1 METDNRLKMT
11 GIITNF
17 AIWDDT
23 INLYVL
29 KFYEKF
35 NVFPNILLANEYTY
49 KKIDLYAQK
58 HPERII
64 DPTGENNIETS
75 SISYQG
81 LSIFTAEKYEL
92 DFCLSY
98 EIADGLFILIFDE
111 APDFDG
117 EPEPISIEDEEKPKF
132 YLYKKTA

>member
-11 GIITNF
+11 GIITDF
-17 AIWDDT
+17 AVWDDT
-23 INLYVL
+23 INLHVI
-29 KFYEKF
+29 KFHDKF

-64 DPTGENNIETS
+64 DPTGENDIETS

-81 LSIFTAEKYEL
+81 LSTFTAEEYEL

-98 EIADGLFILIFDE
+98 EIADSSFILIFDE
-111 APDFDG
+111 NPDFDG
-117 EPEPISIEDEEKPKF
+117 EPEPLPVEDEEKPKV

>member
-1 METDNRLKMT
+1 
-11 GIITNF
+11 
-17 AIWDDT
+17 
-23 INLYVL
+23 
-29 KFYEKF
+29 
-35 NVFPNILLANEYTY
+35 LLANEYTY

-64 DPTGENNIETS
+64 DPTGEDGIETS
-75 SISYQG
+75 SMPYHG
-81 LSIFTAEKYEL
+81 LNTFTAEEYEL

-98 EIADGLFILIFDE
+98 DLADGSFILIFDE

-117 EPEPISIEDEEKPKF
+117 EPEPLPVEDEEKPKL

>member
-11 GIITNF
+11 GIITDF

-23 INLYVL
+23 INLYAS

-81 LSIFTAEKYEL
+81 LSIFTAEEYEL

-98 EIADGLFILIFDE
+98 EIADGSFILIFDE
-111 APDFDG
+111 NPDFDG
-117 EPEPISIEDEEKPKF
+117 EPEPLPVEDEEKPKF

>member
-1 METDNRLKMT
+1 METDDRLKMT
-11 GIITNF
+11 GIIIDF
-17 AIWDDT
+17 AVWDDT
-23 INLYVL
+23 INLYVA
-29 KFYEKF
+29 KFHEKY

-64 DPTGENNIETS
+64 DSTGEDSIETS

-81 LSIFTAEKYEL
+81 LSAFTVGEYEL
-92 DFCLSY
+92 DFCLDY
-98 EIADGLFILIFDE
+98 EAANGSFILIFDE

-117 EPEPISIEDEEKPKF
+117 EPEPLPVEDEEKPKL
-132 YLYKKTA
+132 YIYKKTA

>member
-1 METDNRLKMT
+1 METDNRLRMT

-17 AIWDDT
+17 VVWDDT
-23 INLYVL
+23 INLYVIR
-29 KFYEKF
+29 FREKF

-64 DPTGENNIETS
+64 DPTGENDIETS

-81 LSIFTAEKYEL
+81 LSIFTAEEYEL

-98 EIADGLFILIFDE
+98 EIDDGSFILIFDE
-111 APDFDG
+111 NPYFDG
-117 EPEPISIEDEEKPKF
+117 EPLPIEDEDKPKF
-132 YLYKKTA
+132 YLYKKSA

>member
-1 METDNRLKMT
+1 METDSRLKMT
-11 GIITNF
+11 GIITDF
-17 AIWDDT
+17 AVWDDT
-23 INLYVL
+23 INLYVA
-29 KFYEKF
+29 KFHEKY

-64 DPTGENNIETS
+64 DPTGEDDIETS
-75 SISYQG
+75 SMPYQG
-81 LSIFTAEKYEL
+81 LNTFTAEEYEL

-98 EIADGLFILIFDE
+98 EAADGSFILIFDE

-117 EPEPISIEDEEKPKF
+117 EPEPLPVEDDEKPKF

>member
-1 METDNRLKMT
+1 MDTDNRLKMT
-11 GIITNF
+11 GVITDF
-17 AIWDDT
+17 AVWDDT
-23 INLYVL
+23 INLHVI
-29 KFYEKF
+29 KFHDKF

-64 DPTGENNIETS
+64 DPTGENDIETS

-81 LSIFTAEKYEL
+81 LSTFTAEEYEL

-98 EIADGLFILIFDE
+98 EIADSSFILIFDE
-111 APDFDG
+111 NPDFDG
-117 EPEPISIEDEEKPKF
+117 EPEPLPVEDEEKPKV